1 MAQEENIKKNSII
14 SLLSL
19 FFHSGYAA
27 VLGLI
32 ANLIL
37 TIVLSPKIYG
47 IYVLTLAIIPFLNFF
62 SDIGLAAALVQKKD
76 VSDDDIRTTFTIQQL
91 LVITVLAIAFVLTP
105 FIRDFYDLPSEATH
119 LYWAVL
125 FAFFLSSLKTIP
137 SIKLEKSIQFQKIVL
152 VQIVE
157 STIFYVTVSVL
168 ALMGFG
174 LQTFTIAVIIRSLTG
189 TLLMYYLS
197 FWFPQ
202 IGISRVSLKTLLSFG
217 VPFQTN
223 VFLAL
228 IKDDLILFYLGKV
241 VGLEG
246 LAYIGWAK
254 RWAESPIRII
264 MDNVSRILFPIF
276 AKIQTEKERIS
287 QLIEKVL
294 RYQTLILAPTFVGM
308 ALLLDEAVE
317 LIPKYSKWEP
327 AIPLFY
333 IIILSAFFSS
343 YSTPFTNLF
352 NAVGKVKT
360 TFKFML
366 YWTVMSWV
374 SIPLFTHFFGLYG
387 FPISLVLLSLTFIV
401 IVPIARR
408 IVDFKFVPQIIPPIV
423 SSLIMG
429 VAVYFTSY
437 FGVSW
442 LHIGVSIVTGIIT
455 YTAALYFLFKIN
467 VVTEIKSFL
476 KYE

>member
-14 SLLSL
+14 SLMSL

-27 VLGLI
+27 VLGLV

-37 TIVLSPKIYG
+37 TIVLSPKVYG
-47 IYVLTLAIIPFLNFF
+47 IYVLTLAVIPFLNFF
-62 SDIGLAAALVQKKD
+62 SDIGLAAALVQKKE
-76 VSDDDIRTTFTIQQL
+76 VTDDDIKTTFTIQQA
-91 LVITVLAIAFVLTP
+91 LVISIVTIAFFLTP
-105 FIRDFYDLPSEATH
+105 FIRSFYNLPVEATH

-137 SIKLEKSIQFQKIVL
+137 SIKLERSIQFQKIVL

-168 ALMGFG
+168 ALMNFG

-202 IGISRVSLKTLLSFG
+202 IGISKESLKRLLSFG

-276 AKIQTEKERIS
+276 AKIQTEKERIGG
-287 QLIEKVL
+287 LIEKVL
-294 RYQTLILAPTFVGM
+294 RYQTLILAPVFVGM
-308 ALLLDEAVE
+308 ALLLDEAVQ
-317 LIPKYSKWEP
+317 LIPKYNKWEP

-343 YSTPFTNLF
+343 YSSPFTNLF

-387 FPISLVLLSLTFIV
+387 YPISLVILSLTFIV
-401 IVPIARR
+401 IVPIARK
-408 IVDFKFVPQIIPPIV
+408 IVDFKFIPQIMPPIIA
-423 SSLIMG
+423 SLIMG
-429 VAVYFTSY
+429 VGVYFTT
-437 FGVSW
+437 FLGVSW
-442 LHIGVSIVTGIIT
+442 TSVGVSVAVGVLL
-455 YTAALYFLFKIN
+455 YVSSLYFLFHLN
-467 VVTEIKSFL
+467 VVREIKAFL

>member
-27 VLGLI
+27 ILGLI

-47 IYVLTLAIIPFLNFF
+47 IYVLTLAVIPFLNFF
-62 SDIGLAAALVQKKD
+62 SDIGLAAALVQKKE
-76 VSDDDIRTTFTIQQL
+76 VTDDDIKTTFTIQQT
-91 LVITVLAIAFVLTP
+91 LVITILSIAFFLTP
-105 FIRDFYDLPSEATH
+105 FIRSFYNLPVEATH

-137 SIKLEKSIQFQKIVL
+137 SIKLERSIQFQKIVL

-168 ALMGFG
+168 ALLNFG
-174 LQTFTIAVIIRSLTG
+174 LQTFTIAVLVRSLTG

-197 FWFPQ
+197 FWFPRF
-202 IGISRVSLKTLLSFG
+202 GVSKESLKRLLSFG

-264 MDNVSRILFPIF
+264 MDNISRILFPIF
-276 AKIQTEKERIS
+276 AKIQTEKERIGG
-287 QLIEKVL
+287 LIEKVL
-294 RYQTLILAPTFVGM
+294 RYQTLILAPIFVGM
-308 ALLLDEAVE
+308 ALLLDEAVQ
-317 LIPKYSKWEP
+317 LIPKYNKWEP

-333 IIILSAFFSS
+333 IIVLSAFFSS

-352 NAVGKVKT
+352 NAVGRVKT

-374 SIPLFTHFFGLYG
+374 SIPLFTHYFGLYG
-387 FPISLVLLSLTFIV
+387 YPISLVILSLTFVV
-401 IVPIARR
+401 IIPIARR
-408 IVDFKFVPQIIPPIV
+408 IVDFKFIPQIVPPIIA
-423 SSLIMG
+423 SLIMG
-429 VAVYFTSY
+429 VAVYFTT
-437 FGVSW
+437 FLGVSW
-442 LHIGVSIVTGIIT
+442 LSIGVSVAVGVLT
-455 YTAALYFLFKIN
+455 YVASLYLLFRID
-467 VVTEIKSFL
+467 VLQEIKAFL

>member
-27 VLGLI
+27 ILGLI

-47 IYVLTLAIIPFLNFF
+47 IYVLTLAVIPFLNFF
-62 SDIGLAAALVQKKD
+62 SDIGLAAALVQKKE
-76 VSDDDIRTTFTIQQL
+76 VTDDDIKTTFTIQQT
-91 LVITVLAIAFVLTP
+91 LVITILSIAFFLTP
-105 FIRDFYDLPSEATH
+105 FIRSFYNLPVEATH

-137 SIKLEKSIQFQKIVL
+137 SIKLERSIQFQKIVL

-157 STIFYVTVSVL
+157 STIFYATVSVL
-168 ALMGFG
+168 ALMNFG
-174 LQTFTIAVIIRSLTG
+174 LQTFTIAVLVRSLTG

-197 FWFPQ
+197 FWFPR
-202 IGISRVSLKTLLSFG
+202 IGVSKASLKRLLSFG

-276 AKIQTEKERIS
+276 AKIQTEKERIGG
-287 QLIEKVL
+287 LIEKVL

-308 ALLLDEAVE
+308 ALLLDEAVQ
-317 LIPKYSKWEP
+317 LIPKYNKWEP

-366 YWTVMSWV
+366 YWTVMSWI

-387 FPISLVLLSLTFIV
+387 YPISLVILSLTFIV
-401 IVPIARR
+401 IVPIARK
-408 IVDFKFVPQIIPPIV
+408 IVKFKFIPQIVPPIV

-429 VAVYFTSY
+429 IAVYFTT
-437 FGVSW
+437 FLGVSW
-442 LHIGVSIVTGIIT
+442 ISVGVSVAVGFLT
-455 YTAALYFLFKIN
+455 YVASLYLLFRIN
-467 VVTEIKSFL
+467 VLQEVTSFL